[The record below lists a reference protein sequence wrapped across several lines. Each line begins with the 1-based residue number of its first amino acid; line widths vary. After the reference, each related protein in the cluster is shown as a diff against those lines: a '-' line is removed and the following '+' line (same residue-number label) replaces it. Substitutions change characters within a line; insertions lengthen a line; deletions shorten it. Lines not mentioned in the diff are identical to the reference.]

1 MGRGRKPKKRTEQEL
16 AKLDKALTLYK
27 EGLSARACAREVGL
41 PKDWVLAEI
50 HKAGIFR
57 EVDLS
62 FNENYFEK
70 IDSEDKA
77 YWLGFIS
84 ADGSIHKKKKCL
96 DISLSIVDIDHLEKF
111 KESIEFKGEVK
122 TKTITL
128 KGKEYKSCRMSIYS
142 AKLIED
148 LAKYGVVARKTLDFE
163 YPDIPKEWDRDFIRG
178 YSDGDG
184 SIYVYNRK
192 HSINPVF
199 NYTLLGTEKFLST
212 VQEKFI
218 EYVGVTEVGIYDH
231 YKSEVKEYKKAFN
244 QALRIVEWLY
254 KDSSVYLDRKVKLY
268 NDYCRL
274 YQK

>member
-16 AKLDKALTLYK
+16 AKLDKALALYK

-62 FNENYFEK
+62 FDENYFEN

-84 ADGSIHKKKKCL
+84 ADGSIHKEKKCL

-111 KESIEFKGEVK
+111 KKSIGFKGEIK
-122 TKTITL
+122 TRYITL
-128 KGKEYKSCRMSIYS
+128 KGKEYKSCRMTIYS
-142 AKLIED
+142 EKLIED
-148 LAKYGVVARKTLDFE
+148 LAKYGVVERKTFGFE

-192 HSINPVF
+192 HSVNPVF
-199 NYTLLGTEKFLST
+199 NYTLLGTENFLRT

-218 EYVGVTEVGIYDH
+218 KYVGVTEVKIYDH
-231 YKSEVKEYKKAFN
+231 YKSEVKEYKKSFN
-244 QALRIVEWLY
+244 QALQIVEWLY
-254 KDSSVYLDRKVKLY
+254 KNSSVYMDRKVKLY